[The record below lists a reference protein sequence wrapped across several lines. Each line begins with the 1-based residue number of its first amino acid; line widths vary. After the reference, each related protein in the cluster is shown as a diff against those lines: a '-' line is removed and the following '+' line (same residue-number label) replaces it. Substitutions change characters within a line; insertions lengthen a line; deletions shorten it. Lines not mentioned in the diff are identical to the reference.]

1 VQMPWSLFAVAEGL
15 PAWTPLH
22 HIPLHFPREGR
33 RTLFKFS
40 LMPKE
45 KKFEVL
51 FQQSAHNAVKIAHQL
66 KDLVYTWENIEERLG
81 IITDLEHEG
90 DAATHQIMAE
100 LHRSFITPFD
110 REDIALLAH
119 SLDEVTDFIHSAADM
134 MILYKVGQ
142 PTSRAR
148 ELADVIVQSTTEVEK
163 AVSEIHSH
171 IKKAELLKRCMEINR
186 LENDGDSVYRAAVA
200 ELFSDSTESAYL
212 IKWREIYEHM
222 ENAIDSCEDIANVLE
237 GVALKYA

>member
-1 VQMPWSLFAVAEGL
+1 MTGKVR
-15 PAWTPLH
+15 H
-22 HIPLHFPREGR
+22 
-33 RTLFKFS
+33 TLFKFS
-40 LMPKE
+40 LTPRDKR
-45 KKFEVL
+45 FAVL
-51 FQQSAHNAVKIAHQL
+51 FEQSAHNALKIAHQL
-66 KDLVYTWENIEERLG
+66 KDMVCTWENVEERLG

-119 SLDEVTDFIHSAADM
+119 SLDEITDYIHSSADM

-148 ELADVIVQSTTEVEK
+148 ELVGIIVQTAAEVEK
-163 AVSEIHSH
+163 AVSEVHDH
-171 IKKAELLKRCMEINR
+171 IDREKLLKRCMEINR
-186 LENDGDSVYRAAVA
+186 LENEGDSIYRAALA
-200 ELFSDSTESAYL
+200 ELFSDSTDTASL

-222 ENAIDSCEDIANVLE
+222 ETAIDRCEDVANVLE

>member
-1 VQMPWSLFAVAEGL
+1 MTGKVR
-15 PAWTPLH
+15 H
-22 HIPLHFPREGR
+22 
-33 RTLFKFS
+33 TLFKFS
-40 LMPKE
+40 LTPRDKR
-45 KKFEVL
+45 FAVL
-51 FQQSAHNAVKIAHQL
+51 FEQSAHNALKIAHQL
-66 KDLVYTWENIEERLG
+66 KDMVCTWENVEERLA

-119 SLDEVTDFIHSAADM
+119 SLDEITDYIHSSADM

-148 ELADVIVQSTTEVEK
+148 ELVDIIVQTAAEVEK
-163 AVSEIHSH
+163 AVSEVHDH
-171 IKKAELLKRCMEINR
+171 IDREKLLKRCMEINR
-186 LENDGDSVYRAAVA
+186 LENEGDSIYRAALA
-200 ELFSDSTESAYL
+200 ELFSDSTDTASL

-222 ENAIDSCEDIANVLE
+222 ETAIDRCEDVANVLE

>member
-1 VQMPWSLFAVAEGL
+1 
-15 PAWTPLH
+15 
-22 HIPLHFPREGR
+22 
-33 RTLFKFS
+33 LFKFS
-40 LMPKE
+40 LTPKD
-45 KKFEVL
+45 KRFAVL
-51 FQQSAHNAVKIAHQL
+51 FEQSAHNAVKIAHQL
-66 KDLVYTWENIEERLG
+66 NDMICTWENVEERLG

-90 DAATHQIMAE
+90 DASTHQIMAQ

-119 SLDEVTDFIHSAADM
+119 SLDEITDYIHSSADM

-148 ELADVIVQSTTEVEK
+148 ELADIIVQAASEVEK
-163 AVSEIHSH
+163 AVAEVHDH
-171 IKKAELLKRCMEINR
+171 IDREKLLKRCMEINR
-186 LENDGDSVYRAAVA
+186 LENDGDSVYRAALA
-200 ELFSDSTESAYL
+200 ELFSDSADTASL

-222 ENAIDSCEDIANVLE
+222 ETAIDRCEDVANVLE

>member
-1 VQMPWSLFAVAEGL
+1 MTGKVR
-15 PAWTPLH
+15 H
-22 HIPLHFPREGR
+22 
-33 RTLFKFS
+33 TLFKFS
-40 LMPKE
+40 LTPRDKR
-45 KKFEVL
+45 FAVL
-51 FQQSAHNAVKIAHQL
+51 FEQSAHNALKIAHQL
-66 KDLVYTWENIEERLG
+66 KDMVCTWENVEERLG

-119 SLDEVTDFIHSAADM
+119 SLDEITDYIHSSADM

-148 ELADVIVQSTTEVEK
+148 ELVDIIVQTAAEVEK
-163 AVSEIHSH
+163 AVSEVHDH
-171 IKKAELLKRCMEINR
+171 IDREKLLKRCMEINR
-186 LENDGDSVYRAAVA
+186 LENEGDSIYRAALA
-200 ELFSDSTESAYL
+200 ELFSDSTDTASL

-222 ENAIDSCEDIANVLE
+222 ETAIDRCEDVANVLE

>member
-1 VQMPWSLFAVAEGL
+1 M
-15 PAWTPLH
+15 
-22 HIPLHFPREGR
+22 
-33 RTLFKFS
+33 FKFS
-40 LMPKE
+40 LTPKD
-45 KKFEVL
+45 KKFAVL
-51 FQQSAHNAVKIAHQL
+51 FEQSAHNAVKIAHQL
-66 KDLVYTWENIEERLG
+66 NDMICTWENVEERLG

-90 DAATHQIMAE
+90 DASTHQIMAQ

-119 SLDEVTDFIHSAADM
+119 SLDEITDYIHSSADM

-148 ELADVIVQSTTEVEK
+148 ELADIIVQAASEVEK
-163 AVSEIHSH
+163 AVAEVHDH
-171 IKKAELLKRCMEINR
+171 IDREKLLKRCMEINR
-186 LENDGDSVYRAAVA
+186 LENDGDSVYRAALA
-200 ELFSDSTESAYL
+200 ELFSDSADTASL

-222 ENAIDSCEDIANVLE
+222 ETAIDRCEDVANVLE

>member
-1 VQMPWSLFAVAEGL
+1 M
-15 PAWTPLH
+15 
-22 HIPLHFPREGR
+22 
-33 RTLFKFS
+33 FKFS
-40 LMPKE
+40 LTPKD
-45 KKFEVL
+45 KKFAVL
-51 FQQSAHNAVKIAHQL
+51 FEQSAHNAVKIAHQL
-66 KDLVYTWENIEERLG
+66 KDMVCTWENVEERLG

-90 DAATHQIMAE
+90 DAATHQVMAE

-119 SLDEVTDFIHSAADM
+119 SLDEVTDYIHSSADM

-148 ELADVIVQSTTEVEK
+148 ELADIIVQVTAEVEK
-163 AVSEIHSH
+163 AVSEVHDH
-171 IKKAELLKRCMEINR
+171 INREKLLKRCMEINR
-186 LENDGDSVYRAAVA
+186 LENDGDSIYRAALA
-200 ELFSDSTESAYL
+200 ELFSDSTDTASL

-222 ENAIDSCEDIANVLE
+222 ETAIDRCEDIANVLE

>member
-1 VQMPWSLFAVAEGL
+1 MTPIVPQPRMGTAAVLTA
-15 PAWTPLH
+15 
-22 HIPLHFPREGR
+22 RKDKGR
-33 RTLFKFS
+33 HALFKFS
-40 LMPKE
+40 LTPKD
-45 KKFEVL
+45 KKFAVL
-51 FQQSAHNAVKIAHQL
+51 FEQSAHNAVKIAHQL
-66 KDLVYTWENIEERLG
+66 KDMVCTWENVEERLG

-90 DAATHQIMAE
+90 DAATHQVMAE

-119 SLDEVTDFIHSAADM
+119 SLDEVTDYIHSSADM

-148 ELADVIVQSTTEVEK
+148 ELADIIVQVTAEVEK
-163 AVSEIHSH
+163 AVSEVHDH
-171 IKKAELLKRCMEINR
+171 INREKLLKRCMEINR
-186 LENDGDSVYRAAVA
+186 LENDGDSIYRAALA
-200 ELFSDSTESAYL
+200 ELFSDSTDTASL

-222 ENAIDSCEDIANVLE
+222 ETAIDRCEDVANVLE

>member
-1 VQMPWSLFAVAEGL
+1 
-15 PAWTPLH
+15 
-22 HIPLHFPREGR
+22 
-33 RTLFKFS
+33 LFKFS
-40 LMPKE
+40 LTPKD
-45 KKFEVL
+45 KKFAVL
-51 FQQSAHNAVKIAHQL
+51 FEQSAHNAVKIAHQL
-66 KDLVYTWENIEERLG
+66 NDMICTWENVEERLG

-90 DAATHQIMAE
+90 DASTHQIMAQ

-119 SLDEVTDFIHSAADM
+119 SLDEITDYIHSSADM

-148 ELADVIVQSTTEVEK
+148 ELADIIVQAASEVEK
-163 AVSEIHSH
+163 AVAEVHDH
-171 IKKAELLKRCMEINR
+171 IDREKLLKRCMEINR
-186 LENDGDSVYRAAVA
+186 LENDGDSVYRAALA
-200 ELFSDSTESAYL
+200 ELFSDSADTASL

-222 ENAIDSCEDIANVLE
+222 ETAIDRCEDVANVLE

>member
-1 VQMPWSLFAVAEGL
+1 M
-15 PAWTPLH
+15 
-22 HIPLHFPREGR
+22 
-33 RTLFKFS
+33 FKFS
-40 LMPKE
+40 LTPRDKR
-45 KKFEVL
+45 FAVL
-51 FQQSAHNAVKIAHQL
+51 FEQSAHNALKIAHQL
-66 KDLVYTWENIEERLG
+66 KDMVCTWENVEERLD

-119 SLDEVTDFIHSAADM
+119 SMDEITDYIHSSADM

-148 ELADVIVQSTTEVEK
+148 ELVDIIVQTAAEVEK
-163 AVSEIHSH
+163 AVSEVHDH
-171 IKKAELLKRCMEINR
+171 IDRDKLLKRCMEINR
-186 LENDGDSVYRAAVA
+186 LENEGDSIYRAALA
-200 ELFSDSTESAYL
+200 ELFSDSTDTASL

-222 ENAIDSCEDIANVLE
+222 ETAIDRCEDVANVLE

>member
-1 VQMPWSLFAVAEGL
+1 MPWLPLMVAERL

-22 HIPLHFPREGR
+22 HFPFRFSMEGR
-33 RTLFKFS
+33 STLFKFS
-40 LMPKE
+40 LTPKE
-45 KKFEVL
+45 KKFGVL
-51 FQQSAHNAVKIAHQL
+51 FEQSAHNAVRIALQL
-66 KDLVYTWENIEERLG
+66 KDMVCTWENVEERLS

-90 DAATHQIMAE
+90 DAATHQIMAQ

-119 SLDEVTDFIHSAADM
+119 SLDEVTDFIHSSADM

-142 PTSRAR
+142 PTERAR
-148 ELADVIVQSTTEVEK
+148 QLADIIVQTTTEVEK
-163 AVSEIHSH
+163 AVAEIQDH
-171 IKKAELLKRCMEINR
+171 IDREKLLKRCMEINR
-186 LENDGDSVYRAAVA
+186 LENEGDSVYRAALA
-200 ELFSDSTESAYL
+200 ELFSDSTETAYL

-222 ENAIDSCEDIANVLE
+222 ETAIDRCEDVANVLE

>member
-1 VQMPWSLFAVAEGL
+1 
-15 PAWTPLH
+15 
-22 HIPLHFPREGR
+22 
-33 RTLFKFS
+33 LFKFS
-40 LMPKE
+40 LTPRD
-45 KKFEVL
+45 KKFAVL
-51 FQQSAHNAVKIAHQL
+51 FEQSAHNAVKIAHQL
-66 KDLVYTWENIEERLG
+66 KDMVCTWENVEERLA

-119 SLDEVTDFIHSAADM
+119 SLDEVTDYIHSSADM

-142 PTSRAR
+142 PTEQAR
-148 ELADVIVQSTTEVEK
+148 QMADIIVQATAEVEQ
-163 AVSEIHSH
+163 AVAEVHDH
-171 IKKAELLKRCMEINR
+171 IDREKLLKRCMEINR
-186 LENDGDSVYRAAVA
+186 LENDGDSIYRSALAD
-200 ELFSDSTESAYL
+200 LFSDSADTASL

-222 ENAIDSCEDIANVLE
+222 ETAIDRCEDVANVLE

>member
-1 VQMPWSLFAVAEGL
+1 MTEQSKGRRALFRFSLTPRDKKFAV
-15 PAWTPLH
+15 
-22 HIPLHFPREGR
+22 
-33 RTLFKFS
+33 LF
-40 LMPKE
+40 E
-45 KKFEVL
+45 
-51 FQQSAHNAVKIAHQL
+51 QSARNAVRIAQQL
-66 KDLVYTWENIEERLG
+66 KDMICTWENVEERLG

-119 SLDEVTDFIHSAADM
+119 SLDEVTDYIHSSADM

-142 PTSRAR
+142 PTARAR
-148 ELADVIVQSTTEVEK
+148 EMADIIVQTATEVEK
-163 AVSEIHSH
+163 AVSEVHDH
-171 IKKAELLKRCMEINR
+171 IDREKLLKRCMEINR
-186 LENDGDSVYRAAVA
+186 LENDGDSIYRAALA
-200 ELFSDSTESAYL
+200 ELFSDSTDTASL

-222 ENAIDSCEDIANVLE
+222 ETAIDRCEDVANVLE

>member
-1 VQMPWSLFAVAEGL
+1 LV
-15 PAWTPLH
+15 
-22 HIPLHFPREGR
+22 
-33 RTLFKFS
+33 KFS
-40 LMPKE
+40 FMPKE
-45 KKFEVL
+45 KKFAVL
-51 FQQSAHNAVKIAHQL
+51 FEQSAHNAVKIAHQL
-66 KDLVYTWENIEERLG
+66 KDMVCTWENIEERLG

-119 SLDEVTDFIHSAADM
+119 SLDEVTDFIHSSADM

-142 PTSRAR
+142 PTGRAR
-148 ELADVIVQSTTEVEK
+148 ELADIIVQTTIEVEK

-171 IKKAELLKRCMEINR
+171 LKREELLKRCMEINR
-186 LENDGDSVYRAAVA
+186 LENEGDSVYRAALA
-200 ELFSDSTESAYL
+200 ELFSDSTDTASL

-222 ENAIDSCEDIANVLE
+222 ETAIDRCEDIANVLE

>member
-1 VQMPWSLFAVAEGL
+1 M
-15 PAWTPLH
+15 
-22 HIPLHFPREGR
+22 
-33 RTLFKFS
+33 FKFS
-40 LMPKE
+40 LTPKD
-45 KKFEVL
+45 KKFAVL
-51 FQQSAHNAVKIAHQL
+51 FEQSAHNAVKIAHQL
-66 KDLVYTWENIEERLG
+66 NDMICTWENVEERLG

-90 DAATHQIMAE
+90 DASTHQIMAQ

-119 SLDEVTDFIHSAADM
+119 SLDEITDYIHSSADM

-148 ELADVIVQSTTEVEK
+148 ELVDIIVQTAAEVEK
-163 AVSEIHSH
+163 AVSEVHDH
-171 IKKAELLKRCMEINR
+171 IDREKLLKRCMEINR
-186 LENDGDSVYRAAVA
+186 LENEGDSIYRAALA
-200 ELFSDSTESAYL
+200 ELFSDSTDTASL

-222 ENAIDSCEDIANVLE
+222 ETAIDRCEDVANVLE

>member
-1 VQMPWSLFAVAEGL
+1 L
-15 PAWTPLH
+15 
-22 HIPLHFPREGR
+22 
-33 RTLFKFS
+33 KFS

-45 KKFEVL
+45 KKFAIL
-51 FQQSAHNAVKIAHQL
+51 FEQSAHNAVKIAQQL
-66 KDLVYTWENIEERLG
+66 KDMVCTWENVQERLA

-90 DAATHQIMAE
+90 DAITHQIIAQ

-119 SLDEVTDFIHSAADM
+119 SLDEITDFIHSSADM
-134 MILYKVGQ
+134 MVLYRVGQ

-148 ELADVIVQSTTEVEK
+148 ELADIIVQTATEVEK
-163 AVSEIHSH
+163 AVSEIHER
-171 IKKAELLKRCMEINR
+171 IKRAELLRLCMEINR
-186 LENDGDSVYRAAVA
+186 LENEGDSVYRAALA
-200 ELFSDSTESAYL
+200 ELFSDSAETAYL

-222 ENAIDSCEDIANVLE
+222 ENAIDSCEDVANVLE